1 MVIDIIASVLIVSGV
16 ALTLL
21 AGIGLQR
28 FDDVFARM
36 HAATKAITLGLL
48 LIVIAASFEMEQ
60 RGDVA
65 KLLLAA
71 TLQFITAPVAAHMVG
86 RAAYRAGTEV
96 SPKTSVDELA
106 VAIERRRAAGDDDD
120 HDGQPD
126 PPPPHLRERD

>member
-1 MVIDIIASVLIVSGV
+1 MVIDVIASVLILTGV
-16 ALTLL
+16 AFTLL
-21 AGIGLQR
+21 AGVGLQR

-48 LIVIAASFEMEQ
+48 LIVVAASFRVEQ
-60 RGDVA
+60 QGDIA

-71 TLQFITAPVAAHMVG
+71 TLQFVTAPVGAHMVG

-106 VAIERRRAAGDDDD
+106 DARERRRTDGDGD
-120 HDGQPD
+120 HDSAAD
-126 PPPPHLRERD
+126 PT